1 MLLPWWCV
9 RCCFVLSVLAVLV
22 RASNYSCPTWF
33 YYSNTTQRCECGPEI
48 IYGIECDQQTA
59 TVQIGNGF
67 CATYSGNDDLFFLCV
82 CPLTYQFNRTNRLLS
97 ELPTDPDQLNDMMC
111 GPYNRKG
118 LCCARC
124 LSGYGPG
131 VYTLDRKCSN
141 CSKMSIFSAICL
153 YVLVDLIPITVLFVL
168 VITFRLNLTSGPF
181 LGYVL
186 FCQGLFFMVEF
197 DLVLWYDG
205 INLQSST
212 LFKSV
217 VNVLYMMVD
226 CWNLSLLKP
235 VIPPFCISQKLTG
248 IHIHFL
254 NTASAFYLVFLAVF
268 LLVVIDLHAR
278 SNKVH
283 TLLKPFTIVLKK
295 AKMKNISSDSV
306 IRAFAT
312 FLQLS
317 STRQLMLFNDL
328 LETSSITSNK
338 PNYTVAVKTVL
349 YNDATIEYHSHK
361 HIILLAVSLVQC
373 ILFVFLP
380 SFLLFI
386 YPTRAYRSIS
396 QYMGNR
402 KKLAITTFVETL
414 NHIYKDGLNST
425 RDYRWLAGF
434 SLLGIPFVALCFNTL
449 DLKKYNWF
457 LFCFHYFSFLAIVV
471 SFTRPCKSIITNISL
486 SFYCIL
492 IGMCG
497 LVGFLCH
504 RDNSLSNE
512 ALQLM
517 IFLIVSSSQVPMA
530 IWGLYNLFLSY
541 KILHRLSHMIQQL
554 SHMIQQLSHS
564 ARFKVYSLLK

>member
-9 RCCFVLSVLAVLV
+9 RCCLVLSVLAVSV

-33 YYSNTTQRCECGPEI
+33 YYSNTTQRCECGLKKH
-48 IYGIECDQQTA
+48 GILCDQQTA
-59 TVQIGNGF
+59 TVQIGNGI
-67 CATYSGNDDLFFLCV
+67 CVTYSGYDDLFFICD
-82 CPLTYQFNRTNRLLS
+82 CPLTYKFNRTNRLFS
-97 ELPTDPDQLNDMMC
+97 ELPTDPDQLEDKMC

-131 VYTLDRKCSN
+131 VYTLYRKCSD
-141 CSKMSIFSAICL
+141 CSKMSIFPAICL
-153 YVLVDLIPITVLFVL
+153 YMLVDLIPITVLFVL
-168 VITFRLNLTSGPF
+168 IIVFRLNLISGPF

-186 FCQGLFFMVEF
+186 FCQGLSLMVEF
-197 DLVLWYDG
+197 DSVLWYDC
-205 INLQSST
+205 INLHSSM

-217 VNVLYMMVD
+217 VTVLYMMVE

-254 NTASAFYLVFLAVF
+254 NTLSAFYLVFLAIF
-268 LLVVIDLHAR
+268 LLGVIDLHAR
-278 SNKVH
+278 KNKIRIFFRPFSN
-283 TLLKPFTIVLKK
+283 VLKRTK
-295 AKMKNISSDSV
+295 TKSITSDSV

-317 STRQLMLFNDL
+317 STRQLILFNDL
-328 LETSSITSNK
+328 LETSSIMSNK
-338 PNYTVAVKTVL
+338 PNYTVVVKIVL

-361 HIILLAVSLVQC
+361 HIILLAVSLAQC
-373 ILFVFLP
+373 IFLVFLP

-396 QYMGNR
+396 QYMSTR
-402 KKLAITTFVETL
+402 KQLAITTFVETL
-414 NHIYKDGLNST
+414 NHIYKDGLNNT

-434 SLLGIPFVALCFNTL
+434 SLLGIPFVALCFNAL

-457 LFCFHYFSFLAIVV
+457 LFCCHYSSFLAIVV
-471 SFTRPCKSIITNISL
+471 SFTRPCKSTTTNISL

-504 RDNSLSNE
+504 YDKSLSDE
-512 ALQLM
+512 ALPQLM
-517 IFLIVSSSQVPMA
+517 IFLIISSSQVPMA

-541 KILHRLSHMIQQL
+541 KIPHRIQQL
-554 SHMIQQLSHS
+554 SHMIQ
-564 ARFKVYSLLK
+564 